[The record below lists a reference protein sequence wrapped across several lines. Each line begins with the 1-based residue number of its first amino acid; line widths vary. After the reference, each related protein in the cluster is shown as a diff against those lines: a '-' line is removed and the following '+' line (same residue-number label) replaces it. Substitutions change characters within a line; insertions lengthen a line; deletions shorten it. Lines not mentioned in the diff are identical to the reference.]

1 MRTANNFYAASVAFF
16 ENNRAG
22 RFGNTSRNTTA
33 QSGRNIALQ
42 SSGNIALQES
52 GAQNPHVSQ
61 FFAPT
66 DLFTPQ
72 WELYSESDRLLV
84 ERTRQAFELTDR
96 DDVRVFVIP
105 ASQRNRRGLQT
116 GSFIHRPTTSRQTE
130 RLNISIN
137 RLVRQI
143 AEKEIE
149 IANNSDSESR
159 RSLVG
164 ADDENSRY
172 RAERDSGRI
181 SGSEN
186 DCTRELHLMRTRLEE
201 YRLLLRREQQ
211 RLASGPR
218 RGWIV
223 VEREE

>member
-1 MRTANNFYAASVAFF
+1 MRTANNLYAASVAFF
-16 ENNRAG
+16 ESNRTG
-22 RFGNTSRNTTA
+22 RVGNTSRNTTA
-33 QSGRNIALQ
+33 QSGRNVTLQ
-42 SSGNIALQES
+42 SSGNVTLQDP
-52 GAQNPHVSQ
+52 GTQNPHVSQ

-84 ERTRQAFELTDR
+84 ERTRQAFGLTDR

-105 ASQRNRRGLQT
+105 ASQRNRRGLQP
-116 GSFIHRPTTSRQTE
+116 GSFIHKPTTSRQTE

-149 IANNSDSESR
+149 ITNNSNSESR
-159 RSLVG
+159 RSLIG

-172 RAERDSGRI
+172 RAERDRDRI
-181 SGSEN
+181 SGNEN
-186 DCTRELHLMRTRLEE
+186 DCTRELQLMRMRLEE
-201 YRLLLRREQQ
+201 YRLLMRREQQ
-211 RLASGPR
+211 RLAGGPR